1 MAEKKEK
8 QTAQKPEV
16 IVYCGPSVRGIAKQ
30 YHRVPR
36 QTARTVGDVF
46 GKAPG
51 GAELVRT
58 AERVCRDT
66 RRAEHKGFAASDP
79 VQNDFER
86 TVRRKQR
93 WLTNMA
99 FM

>member
-8 QTAQKPEV
+8 QVQKKPEV

-30 YHRVPR
+30 Y
-36 QTARTVGDVF
+36 TVYHGRLPAQLVTF
-46 GKAPG
+46 LAKHPG
-51 GAELVRT
+51 GAVLVRA
-58 AERVCRDT
+58 AERVCRDP
-66 RRAEHKGFAASDP
+66 RRAEHKGIAAGDL